1 MFTTLANVEKFIA
14 SIQEGKK
21 RQNKSEELYEE
32 IKNFEFLN

>member
-1 MFTTLANVEKFIA
+1 MFTTLANEKFVT

-21 RQNKSEELYEE
+21 RQNKSEELFEE